1 MITPLTPLTTDDCTC
16 ESRIIIY
23 RFSFFCYFGC
33 VKVGK
38 VFGSVCLAEGDI
50 FRKNAD
56 SLRKLCFFSGF
67 RRLSG
72 IFAFSELQA
81 RGGAQG
87 GGDGGEYGDDEV
99 QYFLPEF
106 FLHNS

>member
-1 MITPLTPLTTDDCTC
+1 MIVLAKVELLYIGFP
-16 ESRIIIY
+16 
-23 RFSFFCYFGC
+23 FSVFFGC

-56 SLRKLCFFSGF
+56 SLRKLCFFLGF

-87 GGDGGEYGDDEV
+87 GGDGGEHGDDEV
-99 QYFLPEF
+99 QDFLPEF

>member
-1 MITPLTPLTTDDCTC
+1 MIVLAKVELLYIGFP
-16 ESRIIIY
+16 
-23 RFSFFCYFGC
+23 FSVFFGC

-87 GGDGGEYGDDEV
+87 GGDGGEYRNFHFVHFSDEK
-99 QYFLPEF
+99 FSISCTL
-106 FLHNS
+106 